1 MKQTIYQ
8 LNVLWQDKVV
18 DVDAD
23 KLLEAIEAGE
33 NSFTTDIDST
43 RHEDTKLEWNSELE
57 KIKQAAIDLII
68 EDGMTNDKI
77 EYVVPDDEFWAH
89 VQEKNMSTNTHDHGH
104 AALSVVYWL
113 KVPEGSGNLRLHLK
127 PEQIGTPVIEPKEGG
142 MIIFPAW
149 LEHSVGRNR
158 SEENRISISMNLF
171 ARFVQPQEEPAI
183 DPEVV

>member
-8 LNVLWQDKVV
+8 LNVLWQDMVADI
-18 DVDAD
+18 DVD

-33 NSFTTDIDST
+33 NSFSADQDST
-43 RHEDTKLEWNSELE
+43 RHEDTRLEWNSELE
-57 KIKQAAIDLII
+57 KIKQAAIDLIK
-68 EDGMTNDKI
+68 EDGMDSNKF
-77 EYVVPDDEFWAH
+77 EYVVPEDEFWAH

-127 PEQIGTPVIEPKEGG
+127 PEVIGTPVIQPKEGG
-142 MIIFPAW
+142 MIVFPAW
-149 LEHSVGRNR
+149 LEHSVGRNL
-158 SEENRISISMNLF
+158 SDEKRISISMNLF
-171 ARFVQPQEEPAI
+171 PKLIQTQEEPAI